1 MHTTLE
7 FVLRHGYTLVFLIV
21 LMEQAGL
28 PVPSIPIL
36 LAVGAL
42 AGAGKL
48 SLPVA
53 LGLAVLASVIADS
66 IWYELGRLRG
76 HSILSLLCR
85 ISLEPDSCVR
95 RTENTFAQRGARS
108 LLVAKFIPGL
118 STAAPPLA
126 GMLRMRLS
134 RFYAWDAAGA
144 LLWAGAYAGC
154 GFIFSAQLDRVLVHL
169 QRLGSGLLALLLGG
183 LAAYLG
189 FKYYQRQRFIRE
201 LRIARITP
209 EELKRG
215 LDAGEDLVVVDLRH
229 SVEFGADDAKLPG
242 AIHLDPEEIEH
253 SHVEIPRDRDIVLYC
268 T

>member
-1 MHTTLE
+1 MHSTLE

-28 PVPSIPIL
+28 PIPSLPIL

-42 AGAGKL
+42 AGGGKMSMPL
-48 SLPVA
+48 A
-53 LGLAVLASVIADS
+53 LGLAVMASLLADS
-66 IWYELGRLRG
+66 IWYGLGRLRG

-95 RTENTFAQRGARS
+95 RTETAFARRGARS

-134 RFYAWDAAGA
+134 RFLTWDAAGA
-144 LLWAGAYAGC
+144 LLWAGTYAGL
-154 GFIFSAQLDRVLVHL
+154 GFIFSKQLDRVAVHL
-169 QRLGSGLLALLLGG
+169 QHLGSGLLALLLGG

-189 FKYYQRQRFIRE
+189 FKYYQRQRFIHA

-209 EELKRG
+209 EEVKRK
-215 LDAGEDLVVVDLRH
+215 LDAGEDLMVVDLRH
-229 SVEFGADDAKLPG
+229 SVEFEADDAELPG
-242 AIHLDPEEIEH
+242 AIHLDPEEIGQRH
-253 SHVEIPRDRDIVLYC
+253 LEIPRDRDIVLYC

>member
-1 MHTTLE
+1 MHSTLE
-7 FVLRHGYTLVFLIV
+7 FVLRHGYALVFLFV
-21 LMEQAGL
+21 FMEQAGL
-28 PVPSIPIL
+28 PIPSLPIL

-48 SLPVA
+48 SLALA
-53 LGLAVLASVIADS
+53 LGLAVVASVIADS

-95 RTENTFAQRGARS
+95 RTENAFAQRGARS

-134 RFYAWDAAGA
+134 RFFTWDAAGA
-144 LLWAGAYAGC
+144 LLWAASYAGL
-154 GFIFSAQLDRVLVHL
+154 GFIFSAQLDRVAVHV
-169 QRLGSGLLALLLGG
+169 QRLGSGLLVLLLGG
-183 LAAYLG
+183 LAAYVG

-209 EELKRG
+209 EELKQR
-215 LDAGEDLVVVDLRH
+215 LDAGEDVTVIDLRH
-229 SVEFGADDAKLPG
+229 SVEFGADNVKVPG
-242 AIHLDPEEIEH
+242 AIHVDPEDIEQRH
-253 SHVEIPRDRDIVLYC
+253 LEIPRDRDIVLYC

>member
-1 MHTTLE
+1 MHSTLE
-7 FVLRHGYTLVFLIV
+7 FVLRHGYTLVFLVV

-28 PVPSIPIL
+28 PIPSLPVL

-48 SLPVA
+48 SLPLA
-53 LGLAVLASVIADS
+53 LGLAVVASLIADS

-95 RTENTFAQRGARS
+95 RTENAFAQRGARS

-134 RFYAWDAAGA
+134 RFFTWDAAGA
-144 LLWAGAYAGC
+144 LLWAGAYAGV
-154 GFIFSAQLDRVLVHL
+154 GFIFSSELDRVAVHL
-169 QRLGSGLLALLLGG
+169 QRLGSGLLVLLVGG

-209 EELKRG
+209 EELKQK
-215 LDAGEDLVVVDLRH
+215 LDAGEEVTVIDLRH
-229 SVEFGADDAKLPG
+229 SVEFGADNAKVPG
-242 AIHLDPEEIEH
+242 AIHVDPEEIEQ
-253 SHVEIPRDRDIVLYC
+253 SHLEIPRDRDIVLYC

>member
-1 MHTTLE
+1 MHSTLE

-134 RFYAWDAAGA
+134 RFFTWDAAGA
-144 LLWAGAYAGC
+144 LLWAAAYAGL
-154 GFIFSAQLDRVLVHL
+154 GFIFSAQLDRVAVHV
-169 QRLGSGLLALLLGG
+169 QRLGSGLLVLLLGG
-183 LAAYLG
+183 LAAYVG

-209 EELKRG
+209 EELKQR
-215 LDAGEDLVVVDLRH
+215 LDAGEDVTVIDLRH
-229 SVEFGADDAKLPG
+229 SVEFGADNVKVPG
-242 AIHLDPEEIEH
+242 AIHVDPEDIEQRH
-253 SHVEIPRDRDIVLYC
+253 LEVPRDRDIVLYC
-268 T
+268 